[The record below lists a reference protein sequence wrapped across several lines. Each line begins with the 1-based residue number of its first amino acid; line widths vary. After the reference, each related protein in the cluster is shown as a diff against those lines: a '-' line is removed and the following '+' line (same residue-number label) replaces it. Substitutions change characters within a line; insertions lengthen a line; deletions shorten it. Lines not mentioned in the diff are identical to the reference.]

1 MAIKRTNGNG
11 ANNNGGADTGES
23 AAPATTTDPQK
34 FRENAEVNSKI
45 DTYIQKNPKEWS
57 YIQAMPRDRLE
68 RSLVLQSVQKQERKE
83 KMRAS
88 ILKKLDENPEM
99 KEAYRTLVKNLPAE
113 QQEKAMVSLAMRTNR
128 TVAPPAQQQQAQ
140 GARV

>member
-11 ANNNGGADTGES
+11 NNGSGGTDPAES
-23 AAPATTTDPQK
+23 STPAVTNDPQK
-34 FRENAEVNSKI
+34 FRENAEVNGKI
-45 DTYIQKNPKEWS
+45 DAYIQKNPKEWS
-57 YIQAMPRDRLE
+57 YIQAMPRERLE
-68 RSLVLQSVQKQERKE
+68 RSLVLQSVQKQERTE
-83 KMRAS
+83 KMRAG

-128 TVAPPAQQQQAQ
+128 TVAPPVQQQAQ
-140 GARV
+140 AARV

>member
-11 ANNNGGADTGES
+11 ANSNGGADNGET
-23 AAPATTTDPQK
+23 AAPANTNDPQK

-45 DTYIQKNPKEWS
+45 DTYIKENPKEWS
-57 YIQAMPRDRLE
+57 YIQAMPRERLE

-88 ILKKLDENPEM
+88 VLKKLDENPEM

-113 QQEKAMVSLAMRTNR
+113 QQEKAMVSLAMRTSR
-128 TVAPPAQQQQAQ
+128 TIAPPARQQAQ
-140 GARV
+140 AARV

>member
-11 ANNNGGADTGES
+11 SNGEGAATVAEGPNNGTANEM
-23 AAPATTTDPQK
+23 PK
-34 FRENAEVNSKI
+34 FRENSEVNAKI
-45 DTYIQKNPKEWS
+45 DAYIEKNPKEWT
-57 YIQAMPRDRLE
+57 YIKAMPRERLE

-83 KMRAS
+83 RMRVG
-88 ILKKLDENPEM
+88 ILKKLDENPEL

-113 QQEKAMVSLAMRTNR
+113 QQEKAMAAVAMRTMN
-128 TVAPPAQQQQAQ
+128 TVAPSPPRQAQ